1 MPGPLVEVDEGGVLF
16 GEHFSDKRVLL
27 LLHLFSQTGRKSSNS
42 IRPIRTYQGLDSGS
56 FHVDVT
62 LS

>member
-42 IRPIRTYQGLDSGS
+42 IRPIRTYQAWIRAA
-56 FHVDVT
+56 FMWM
-62 LS
+62 